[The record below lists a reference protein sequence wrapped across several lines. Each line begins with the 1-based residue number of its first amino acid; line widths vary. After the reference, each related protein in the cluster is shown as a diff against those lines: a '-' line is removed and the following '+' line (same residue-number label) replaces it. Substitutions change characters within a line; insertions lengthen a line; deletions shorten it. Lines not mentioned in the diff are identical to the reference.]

1 MMGFM
6 SNYDQYTREELIRR
20 IEELEQQL
28 GTTISGNQCLS
39 SRFKEQHGVEILD
52 INNGLEAV
60 ELFQNSGSD
69 LILMDLKMP
78 EMDGLEVTRQIR
90 ILSEH
95 VPIVALTAFAYDSDK
110 EAV

>member
-1 MMGFM
+1 M
-6 SNYDQYTREELIRR
+6 
-20 IEELEQQL
+20 
-28 GTTISGNQCLS
+28 
-39 SRFKEQHGVEILD
+39 
-52 INNGLEAV
+52 

-69 LILMDLKMP
+69 LILMDLKIP